1 MHRCCCCEARKIFWR
16 RFDFTNNIAIFRHFS
31 EIFTIWQ
38 KALLLEKLKRSY
50 IWQCQGID
58 WQEIVVIIAE
68 WLKLMRLIREDLGSK
83 PAVVLW
89 EQTIGQLSLSRKKGH
104 FISKTSTVAAVDN
117 VDISIFINSVIISV
131 IDADTGRQLRRLSTA
146 RGTTLRPL
154 WKPRRSLLQLQELL
168 QAVSPDRTVRAVQ
181 VQVRGKK
188 LGNVYNVP
196 ALL

>member
-83 PAVVLW
+83 SAVVLW
-89 EQTIGQLSLSRKKGH
+89 FLRVNWSRNMNWFLLIGNRVYRGRVGNPIQDFGGLQPWQKRTIQTHAQTYLPKVTSHLSTQQ
-104 FISKTSTVAAVDN
+104 SKTVD
-117 VDISIFINSVIISV
+117 
-131 IDADTGRQLRRLSTA
+131 R
-146 RGTTLRPL
+146 
-154 WKPRRSLLQLQELL
+154 
-168 QAVSPDRTVRAVQ
+168 
-181 VQVRGKK
+181 
-188 LGNVYNVP
+188 
-196 ALL
+196 